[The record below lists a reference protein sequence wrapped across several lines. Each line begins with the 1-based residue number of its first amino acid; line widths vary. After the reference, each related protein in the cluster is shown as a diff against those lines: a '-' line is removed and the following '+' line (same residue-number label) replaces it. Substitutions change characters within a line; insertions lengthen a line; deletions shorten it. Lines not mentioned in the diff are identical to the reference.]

1 MIQKKFI
8 MKKILLYLALC
19 VAVSSFISPSFDE
32 VIKAIKSG
40 DATQVAEYFDNTVE
54 ITLPGKSNSYSK
66 SQATLVLRSFFESNT
81 VKDFE
86 ILHQSDNSGAQYC
99 IGNLKT
105 INGTYRTTIFM
116 KQKGPKELLQELRFE
131 K

>member
-1 MIQKKFI
+1 
-8 MKKILLYLALC
+8 MKKVLLSLLLFIT
-19 VAVSSFISPSFDE
+19 VSSFMSVSFDE

-40 DATQVAEYFDNTVE
+40 DADQVSSFLDNTVE

-66 SQATLVLRSFFESNT
+66 SQASLVLKEFFAANSI
-81 VKDFE
+81 KDFE
-86 ILHQSDNSGAQYC
+86 ILHMSDNSGSQYC

-105 INGTYRTTIFM
+105 SNGTFRTTIFM
-116 KQKGPKELLQELRFE
+116 KQKGDKELLQELRFE

>member
-1 MIQKKFI
+1 
-8 MKKILLYLALC
+8 MKKTILYIALFILI
-19 VAVSSFISPSFDE
+19 SSFISLSFAE
-32 VIKAIKSG
+32 VIKAIRSG
-40 DATQVAEYFDNTVE
+40 NSIEISKYLDNTVE

-66 SQATLVLRSFFESNT
+66 SQAEVVLHDFFANNL

-86 ILHQSDNSGAQYC
+86 ILHQSEKSGSQYY

-105 INGTYRTTIFM
+105 SNGIFRTTIFM
-116 KQKGPKELLQELRFE
+116 KQKGGRDVLQELRFE